1 MDDSQ
6 RKKILLSGLA
16 VVIVSYFGLPLV
28 TSFVMGPVNDMSK
41 ELKKAEQ
48 ANERLAKADR
58 ELKIAKNN
66 LKDWRYISLPP
77 DADDAQR
84 VYREWLF
91 DLAKQCGFSGP
102 AFEVIP
108 GARTVLKEFTTV
120 SVEVKKAETDLQ
132 GLTRFLY
139 LFDNAGLLHRIS
151 NLKIDSPGA
160 QGNPRLAVSFTA
172 EGMSVAGAQAHADL
186 LPRTK
191 LTAAVTES
199 ATEIKAAPSE
209 SFLVPEP
216 FEPFEVRIEKELL
229 KVTGVTESGWTVQRG
244 FEGTK
249 AASHPESAYVEL
261 FPELWD
267 RKEKQ
272 MDHYAAFLAAS
283 PFVIP
288 SPPKAFNPRLGGV
301 SDKTIKPGEAV
312 KFTARAENFNTELGE
327 PQFALTEAVEGM
339 TIDPKSGE
347 FSWTP
352 AADLG
357 SGKYAATVVLTQ
369 NGNPDVKLNSKVT
382 FTIRSDN
389 KAPVLNLPKSVV
401 VILEQPFEMKL
412 DATDDGKGEL
422 KFSLGAGSPAG
433 LTIDAKTG
441 QLNWTPAR
449 TLAPDKYRVEIKV
462 ADTGDDP
469 KTTTGTLEFD
479 VQEDYASLT
488 LMTGALTKNG
498 VWCAWFRNKAT
509 GKTEEL
515 KAGEKL
521 KVSEID
527 AELVSISNQFVTLRD
542 AAGLWKLGIGKGVRE
557 RKLIEPAP
565 APRAPDA
572 TSAEPKKDD
581 AAAPVPAAAPS
592 ETPATPT
599 AEPTTPAPA
608 TPAGTP
614 AEPKP
619 ETPAAE
625 PTPQPES
632 PKPSDGAPV
641 SPAPTPGTP
650 VPTPE
655 PPATEPKPATPS
667 PAEPV
672 APAAPTPAPA
682 SN

>member
-16 VVIVSYFGLPLV
+16 VVIVSYFGLPMV

-272 MDHYAAFLAAS
+272 MEHYAAFLAAS

-369 NGNPDVKLNSKVT
+369 AGNPDVKLNSKVT

-401 VILEQPFEMKL
+401 VILEQPFAMKL
-412 DATDDGKGEL
+412 DATDDGNGEL

-433 LTIDAKTG
+433 LTVDAKTG

-527 AELVSISNQFVTLRD
+527 AELVSISNQSVTLRD

-565 APRAPDA
+565 TPPAPAPEA

-592 ETPATPT
+592 ETPATSPAT
-599 AEPTTPAPA
+599 EPATPAPA

-619 ETPAAE
+619 ETPAA
-625 PTPQPES
+625 
-632 PKPSDGAPV
+632 
-641 SPAPTPGTP
+641 
-650 VPTPE
+650 E